1 MKNFLATVKPIAL
14 ILGEN
19 ELWPG
24 YLSTMKRLC
33 LKPSV
38 AIVSG
43 RFHAA
48 IPGIDFSPI
57 GFASMQTGGDLSRF
71 LNVASRA
78 NIAKMMIG
86 GDWKILPWVRSGSEV
101 KAPENP
107 TIDTVFV
114 SMHMAEWASL
124 CRMVVSSIKRQES
137 VVLVPR
143 RLEEVETF
151 RKALIE
157 QELTVVEWPLVQ
169 KGAVSMV
176 NKFGLTKEVFAIS
189 KSAIIGGSFSRGL
202 WRPRL
207 LGTAPGGCRHL
218 HRALSAGQKEKAA
231 ALVREGVIVQLPV
244 HRGLRKAHHPDAETR
259 EHLPCARTH
268 QDCQDSYQQFL
279 EFLRACSHNLGRE
292 TNMKK
297 LILATPR
304 GFCAGVDRAIHVVEK
319 ALEKFGPPIYVRHEI
334 VHNKFV
340 VDTLKEKGVLFVD
353 EVDEVPEGSV
363 VIFSAHGVAE
373 HIYSDA
379 EARHLKVLDASC
391 PLVLKVHYSAKRHYA
406 AGRHIILIGHAGHA
420 EVEGTLGQLPEGAI
434 TLIQNEADVATVQVP
449 EGKELA
455 YITQTT
461 LSVAETRKIIEAL
474 KTRFPNIIGPDAGD
488 LCYATGNR
496 QAAVLEL
503 CKQVDMLLVVGAK
516 NSSNSSRL
524 MELGLEQ
531 GIKSHLIADVDDLDP
546 AWFDGIDTVG
556 LSSGA
561 SAPEVLVQGV
571 VEWLKSHF
579 EPISIENFIKLL
591 ESTKFNLPKE
601 LQD

>member
-1 MKNFLATVKPIAL
+1 
-14 ILGEN
+14 
-19 ELWPG
+19 
-24 YLSTMKRLC
+24 
-33 LKPSV
+33 
-38 AIVSG
+38 
-43 RFHAA
+43 
-48 IPGIDFSPI
+48 
-57 GFASMQTGGDLSRF
+57 
-71 LNVASRA
+71 
-78 NIAKMMIG
+78 
-86 GDWKILPWVRSGSEV
+86 
-101 KAPENP
+101 
-107 TIDTVFV
+107 
-114 SMHMAEWASL
+114 
-124 CRMVVSSIKRQES
+124 
-137 VVLVPR
+137 
-143 RLEEVETF
+143 
-151 RKALIE
+151 
-157 QELTVVEWPLVQ
+157 
-169 KGAVSMV
+169 
-176 NKFGLTKEVFAIS
+176 
-189 KSAIIGGSFSRGL
+189 
-202 WRPRL
+202 
-207 LGTAPGGCRHL
+207 
-218 HRALSAGQKEKAA
+218 
-231 ALVREGVIVQLPV
+231 
-244 HRGLRKAHHPDAETR
+244 
-259 EHLPCARTH
+259 
-268 QDCQDSYQQFL
+268 
-279 EFLRACSHNLGRE
+279 
-292 TNMKK
+292 MKK

-353 EVDEVPEGSV
+353 DVDEVPEGSV

-379 EARHLKVLDASC
+379 EARRLQVLDASC
-391 PLVLKVHYSAKRHYA
+391 PLVLKVHYSAKRHYN

-434 TLIQNEADVATVQVP
+434 TLIRNEADVETVKVP

-474 KTRFPNIIGPDAGD
+474 KNRFPDIIGPDAGD

-503 CKQVDMLLVVGAK
+503 CGKVDMLLVVGAK

-571 VEWLKSHF
+571 VEWIKAKF
-579 EPISIENFIKLL
+579 GPVEVENLVKLV
-591 ESTKFNLPKE
+591 ENTKFNLPKA

>member
-1 MKNFLATVKPIAL
+1 
-14 ILGEN
+14 
-19 ELWPG
+19 
-24 YLSTMKRLC
+24 
-33 LKPSV
+33 
-38 AIVSG
+38 
-43 RFHAA
+43 
-48 IPGIDFSPI
+48 
-57 GFASMQTGGDLSRF
+57 
-71 LNVASRA
+71 
-78 NIAKMMIG
+78 
-86 GDWKILPWVRSGSEV
+86 
-101 KAPENP
+101 
-107 TIDTVFV
+107 
-114 SMHMAEWASL
+114 
-124 CRMVVSSIKRQES
+124 
-137 VVLVPR
+137 
-143 RLEEVETF
+143 
-151 RKALIE
+151 
-157 QELTVVEWPLVQ
+157 
-169 KGAVSMV
+169 
-176 NKFGLTKEVFAIS
+176 
-189 KSAIIGGSFSRGL
+189 
-202 WRPRL
+202 
-207 LGTAPGGCRHL
+207 
-218 HRALSAGQKEKAA
+218 
-231 ALVREGVIVQLPV
+231 
-244 HRGLRKAHHPDAETR
+244 
-259 EHLPCARTH
+259 
-268 QDCQDSYQQFL
+268 
-279 EFLRACSHNLGRE
+279 
-292 TNMKK
+292 MKK

-353 EVDEVPEGSV
+353 EVAEVPEGSV

-379 EARHLKVLDASC
+379 ESRHLQVLDASC
-391 PLVLKVHYSAKRHYA
+391 PLVLKVHYSAKRHYN

-434 TLIQNEADVATVQVP
+434 TLIRNEADVETVKVP

-474 KTRFPNIIGPDAGD
+474 KNRFPDIIGPDAGD

-503 CKQVDMLLVVGAK
+503 CGKVDMLLVVGAK

-531 GIKSHLIADVDDLDP
+531 GIKSHLIADVNDLDP
-546 AWFDGIDTVG
+546 AWFDGIDIVG

-571 VEWLKSHF
+571 VEWIKTKFGPVEVVNLVKLV
-579 EPISIENFIKLL
+579 EN
-591 ESTKFNLPKE
+591 TKFNLPKA

>member
-1 MKNFLATVKPIAL
+1 
-14 ILGEN
+14 
-19 ELWPG
+19 
-24 YLSTMKRLC
+24 
-33 LKPSV
+33 
-38 AIVSG
+38 
-43 RFHAA
+43 
-48 IPGIDFSPI
+48 
-57 GFASMQTGGDLSRF
+57 
-71 LNVASRA
+71 
-78 NIAKMMIG
+78 
-86 GDWKILPWVRSGSEV
+86 
-101 KAPENP
+101 
-107 TIDTVFV
+107 
-114 SMHMAEWASL
+114 
-124 CRMVVSSIKRQES
+124 
-137 VVLVPR
+137 
-143 RLEEVETF
+143 
-151 RKALIE
+151 
-157 QELTVVEWPLVQ
+157 
-169 KGAVSMV
+169 
-176 NKFGLTKEVFAIS
+176 
-189 KSAIIGGSFSRGL
+189 
-202 WRPRL
+202 
-207 LGTAPGGCRHL
+207 
-218 HRALSAGQKEKAA
+218 
-231 ALVREGVIVQLPV
+231 
-244 HRGLRKAHHPDAETR
+244 
-259 EHLPCARTH
+259 
-268 QDCQDSYQQFL
+268 
-279 EFLRACSHNLGRE
+279 
-292 TNMKK
+292 MKK

-353 EVDEVPEGSV
+353 EIDEVPEGSV

-373 HIYSDA
+373 HIYADA
-379 EARHLKVLDASC
+379 EARHLQVLDASC
-391 PLVLKVHYSAKRHYA
+391 PLVLKVHYSAKRHYN

-420 EVEGTLGQLPEGAI
+420 EVVGTLGQLPEGAI
-434 TLIQNEADVATVQVP
+434 TLIRNEADVETVKVP

-474 KTRFPNIIGPDAGD
+474 KNRFPNIIGPDAGD

-503 CKQVDMLLVVGAK
+503 CSQVNMLLVVGAK

-571 VEWLKSHF
+571 VEWIKAKF
-579 EPISIENFIKLL
+579 GPVEVENLVKLV
-591 ESTKFNLPKE
+591 ENTKFNLPKA

>member
-1 MKNFLATVKPIAL
+1 
-14 ILGEN
+14 
-19 ELWPG
+19 
-24 YLSTMKRLC
+24 
-33 LKPSV
+33 
-38 AIVSG
+38 
-43 RFHAA
+43 
-48 IPGIDFSPI
+48 
-57 GFASMQTGGDLSRF
+57 
-71 LNVASRA
+71 
-78 NIAKMMIG
+78 
-86 GDWKILPWVRSGSEV
+86 
-101 KAPENP
+101 
-107 TIDTVFV
+107 
-114 SMHMAEWASL
+114 
-124 CRMVVSSIKRQES
+124 
-137 VVLVPR
+137 
-143 RLEEVETF
+143 
-151 RKALIE
+151 
-157 QELTVVEWPLVQ
+157 
-169 KGAVSMV
+169 
-176 NKFGLTKEVFAIS
+176 
-189 KSAIIGGSFSRGL
+189 
-202 WRPRL
+202 
-207 LGTAPGGCRHL
+207 
-218 HRALSAGQKEKAA
+218 
-231 ALVREGVIVQLPV
+231 
-244 HRGLRKAHHPDAETR
+244 
-259 EHLPCARTH
+259 
-268 QDCQDSYQQFL
+268 
-279 EFLRACSHNLGRE
+279 
-292 TNMKK
+292 MKK

-353 EVDEVPEGSV
+353 DVDEVPEGSV

-379 EARHLKVLDASC
+379 EARHLQVLDASC
-391 PLVLKVHYSAKRHYA
+391 PLVLTVHYSAKRHYN

-434 TLIQNEADVATVQVP
+434 TLIRNEADVETVKVP

-474 KTRFPNIIGPDAGD
+474 KNRFPDIIGPDAGD

-503 CKQVDMLLVVGAK
+503 CGKVDMLLVVGAK

-531 GIKSHLIADVDDLDP
+531 GIKSHLIADVNDLDP

-571 VEWLKSHF
+571 VEWIKAKF
-579 EPISIENFIKLL
+579 GPVEVENLVKLV
-591 ESTKFNLPKE
+591 ENTKFNLPKA